1 MEYRYHPI
9 GIVHSCFKEK
19 FGTPRQAGLVPDAR
33 GTLELFEPYN
43 RREYVEGL
51 EGFSHIWLQY
61 ALHAAVMDP
70 RKSKVRPPR
79 LDGNRRVGIFSTR
92 SNFRPNPIGL
102 SVVELEG
109 IDDHGRGVRLRLKGI
124 DILDQTPV
132 LDIKPYLPY
141 ADSRPTAVAGF
152 AQGRPQAALQV
163 RFGGKVRSALQRMPH
178 ADRRQLARLLVQMLR
193 LDPRPAYASRTGRK
207 QVYGMHLLD
216 WNVRWRVDGALVV
229 VTVLEPFAARPLS
242 HQPQP
247 ERGFR

>member
-1 MEYRYHPI
+1 MEYRYRAI

-33 GTLELFEPYN
+33 GTLELFAPFN

-61 ALHAAVMDP
+61 ALHAAAMDP

-79 LDGNRRVGIFSTR
+79 LGGNRRIGVFSTR

-102 SVVELEG
+102 SVVALEG
-109 IDDHGRGVRLRLKGI
+109 IDDHDRGVRLRLKGI

-141 ADSRPTAVAGF
+141 ADSWPTALAGF
-152 AQGRPQAALQV
+152 AQGRPQALLHV
-163 RFGGKVRSALQRMPH
+163 RFGAGVRSALQGLPH
-178 ADRRQLARLLVQMLR
+178 PDRRQLVRLLVQVLR
-193 LDPRPAYASRTGRK
+193 LDPRPAYAERPGRE
-207 QVYGMHLLD
+207 QAYGMRLLD
-216 WNVRWRVDGALVV
+216 WNVRWRVDGLIAVV
-229 VTVLEPFAARPLS
+229 SALEPLPAGPFPIPPAT
-242 HQPQP
+242 
-247 ERGFR
+247 